1 MDTIG
6 PVLAVLIGSVVI
18 FLAAVWFGRT
28 MLASRISRAA
38 DRIDRDDEEPRDRA
52 D

>member
-6 PVLAVLIGSVVI
+6 PVLAVLVGAVAI
-18 FLAAVWFGRT
+18 FVGAVWFGRK
-28 MLASRISRAA
+28 LAPRVERAA
-38 DRIDRDDEEPRDRA
+38 DRIDADEEEPVDRA